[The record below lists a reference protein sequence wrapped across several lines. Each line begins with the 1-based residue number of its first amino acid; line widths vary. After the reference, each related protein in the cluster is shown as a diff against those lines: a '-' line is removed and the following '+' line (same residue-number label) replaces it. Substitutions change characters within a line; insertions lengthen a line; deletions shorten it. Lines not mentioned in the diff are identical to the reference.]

1 MIATLIISDEGYICS
16 KCGSV
21 LYAAPVEKVKFCY
34 HCGAKFTKAK
44 RVISTTRDLTDE
56 EINIYDSWL
65 KHNSVNTGINI
76 FEEIKGSDDCD

>member
-1 MIATLIISDEGYICS
+1 MTTTLIISDEGYICS

-44 RVISTTRDLTDE
+44 RVISRTRDLTDE
-56 EINIYDSWL
+56 ELDIYDSWL
-65 KHNSVNTGINI
+65 KNSSIDTGVNL
-76 FEEIKGSDDCD
+76 FEGSDNSD